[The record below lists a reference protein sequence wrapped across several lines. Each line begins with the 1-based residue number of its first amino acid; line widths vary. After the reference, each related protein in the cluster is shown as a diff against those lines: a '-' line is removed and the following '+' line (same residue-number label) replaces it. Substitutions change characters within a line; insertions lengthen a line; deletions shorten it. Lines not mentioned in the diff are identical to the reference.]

1 MKRVQR
7 LTTLWNWLPAFRAVA
22 ETEHLPSASEALNVS
37 ASALSRSIRLLEED
51 VGQPLFDRVG
61 RNIHLNAAG
70 KKLLMKV
77 RSAMRLVDE
86 GLQAVG
92 EGQLVGAVNISV
104 PGPMASM
111 FVLPAVAGLAD
122 EHPDLVPVISSYPA
136 DEVASLLLR
145 GKVDIAL
152 NDEPIADDGLA
163 TEALTE
169 IRHGLYCGP
178 DHPLCGKGHTS
189 LEEIAK
195 HPFVAPLPD
204 SQGVT
209 PDQWPPHL
217 PRKIGVRAVQ
227 MQVGIDAIARGGMLG
242 VMPDFVAR
250 HHHLTQIPFDHEFVA
265 TTLYL
270 IRRPPIAVEGR
281 TEVVVRALREAIRD
295 DHKVAAAAAKTA

>member
-70 KKLLMKV
+70 KKLLMSV

-111 FVLPAVAGLAD
+111 FVLPAVNGLAAD
-122 EHPDLVPVISSYPA
+122 HPELVPVICSYPA
-136 DEVASLLLR
+136 DQVAALLLR
-145 GKVDIAL
+145 GKIDIGLA
-152 NDEPIADDGLA
+152 DEPIADEGLS
-163 TEALTE
+163 TEALTT
-169 IRHGLYCGP
+169 IRHGLYGGP
-178 DHPLCGKGHTS
+178 DHPLTQVKRVTV
-189 LEEIAK
+189 EELGS

-204 SQGVT
+204 AQGVT

-227 MQVGIDAIARGGMLG
+227 MQVGIDAIARGGMIG

-250 HHHLTQIPFDHEFVA
+250 HHRLSPIPFEHEFEE

-270 IRRPPIAVEGR
+270 IRRPALGVESR
-281 TEVVVRALREAIRD
+281 TEVVVRALRAAI
-295 DHKVAAAAAKTA
+295 AES